1 MADGAAS
8 RRPALVVDDHRRR
21 RRTTRVVLIDPHR
34 RALLVEG
41 RNPDD
46 EQLTWMMVGS
56 GIEDGENPAAAAA
69 RQVLKVTGRRG
80 LPRWHRTILVCR
92 WPVRAGKR
100 M

>member
-1 MADGAAS
+1 MVPPADD
-8 RRPALVVDDHRRR
+8 RLVVDDHRRR

-56 GIEDGENPAAAAA
+56 GIEDGENPAEAAA

-80 LPRWHRTILVCR
+80 LPDGTGLFWCA
-92 WPVRAGKR
+92 AGR
-100 M
+100 